1 MFEVISVL
9 GFTLGFTSPGPNEI
23 QYTMLKHRHPSGL
36 QITLK
41 LFNKIWREGT
51 SPNAWRLATVISIKK
66 ERNNGLHPYHYR
78 PISLT
83 SCFFK
88 LMKRLTSKRLQ
99 WYLEKE
105 NSIAEKQFGFR
116 KRHSTADPLLMLQ
129 HDISQAFTRKRNI
142 LAVSFDLEKAYDT
155 TWK

>member
-1 MFEVISVL
+1 MD
-9 GFTLGFTSPGPNEI
+9 
-23 QYTMLKHRHPSGL
+23 YTHPTTDPSHSQGC
-36 QITLK
+36 
-41 LFNKIWREGT
+41 
-51 SPNAWRLATVISIKK
+51 V
-66 ERNNGLHPYHYR
+66 
-78 PISLT
+78 
-83 SCFFK
+83 CK

-99 WYLEKE
+99 WYPEKE

-155 TWK
+155 I